1 MPAKKRTALPPT
13 STQRL
18 KQRKQEKHWSAEE
31 SDWESQGDMEE
42 EWDSLASDEGEAEAE
57 TEDTVAKPSQKR
69 PSNATTSSDQPT
81 INRRWD
87 NTAAAA
93 MGKTTLKKSR
103 QGYRSWRKHKNAII
117 TCLENCGGNISLPQQ
132 AKKQDS
138 PSTKEL
144 RNRIFPTLYAIF
156 QQSRGQE
163 PELKIKNR
171 SLRSLTRSCLY
182 HKNEEQLQ
190 RTLDDAEALF
200 NKYCA
205 STLKE

>member
-117 TCLENCGGNISLPQQ
+117 TCLENCGGNISFTRRFMLFRNGIAIPRNVLHYYRHFYSPQ
-132 AKKQDS
+132 KTIPFS
-138 PSTKEL
+138 SGG
-144 RNRIFPTLYAIF
+144 
-156 QQSRGQE
+156 RGG
-163 PELKIKNR
+163 N
-171 SLRSLTRSCLY
+171 
-182 HKNEEQLQ
+182 
-190 RTLDDAEALF
+190 
-200 NKYCA
+200 
-205 STLKE
+205 